1 MQEVQAERPTQAMRS
16 GLGMLKDGLE
26 ETKEKIDQEIFTQ
39 HSYQYMMERM
49 KKDFIAM
56 KLKSSAND
64 NALKNKSSVFD
75 LEQ

>member
-1 MQEVQAERPTQAMRS
+1 
-16 GLGMLKDGLE
+16 LE